1 MNSIYGEVRL
11 GHSFF
16 LGPIGLG
23 NWPHFLDNGPLLSP
37 WDVSSI
43 GTFCSLRRPWDV
55 LSLGRYVLG
64 RFVCASSERA
74 LSKIEDP
81 DRIEM
86 FRHRTQKTYLFNLD
100 ISLHLKDFFTF
111 LLYNYLYL

>member
-1 MNSIYGEVRL
+1 M
-11 GHSFF
+11 
-16 LGPIGLG
+16 
-23 NWPHFLDNGPLLSP
+23 
-37 WDVSSI
+37 
-43 GTFCSLRRPWDV
+43 
-55 LSLGRYVLG
+55 GRYVLG

-86 FRHRTQKTYLFNLD
+86 FRHRTQKTYLFNLE
-100 ISLHLKDFFTF
+100 ISLHLKDFFTS